1 MTRWFEEKKI
11 CFTGNPVRQNIID
24 IKDKKEL
31 ALKHF
36 GLNENLKTVLAVGG
50 SLGALTINESIAQ
63 GLKYFVDNNIQVI
76 WQTGKSYFEKAKQEA
91 TKYNSNNI
99 KVFEFIYEM
108 DLAYSVADVIVS
120 RAGAIAISELCVIG
134 KPTILVPS
142 PNVAED
148 HQTKNAMALVEKNA
162 ALLVKDSMSREILV
176 NEIDSLIK
184 NTDKQLELS
193 KNILNLGVKDAD
205 KRILSIVEELIKK

>member
-1 MTRWFEEKKI
+1 M
-11 CFTGNPVRQNIID
+11 RQTLLYGGLETISYNINR
-24 IKDKKEL
+24 K
-31 ALKHF
+31 
-36 GLNENLKTVLAVGG
+36 V
-50 SLGALTINESIAQ
+50 
-63 GLKYFVDNNIQVI
+63 
-76 WQTGKSYFEKAKQEA
+76 
-91 TKYNSNNI
+91 NNI

-176 NEIDSLIK
+176 NEIDVLIK